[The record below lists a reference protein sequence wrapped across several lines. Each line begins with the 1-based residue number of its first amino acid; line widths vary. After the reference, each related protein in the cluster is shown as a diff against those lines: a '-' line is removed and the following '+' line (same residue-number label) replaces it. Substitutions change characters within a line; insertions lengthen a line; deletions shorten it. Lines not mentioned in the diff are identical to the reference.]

1 MSTPRDPIR
10 LTLTGY
16 AYGGEAFARDS
27 DGRVVFVPYSMEG
40 ETVEVELLEEHKRWA
55 RAGLLSVIEPS
66 PERVPPACSHYQ
78 VCGGCHYQHMGY
90 DAQLQAKARIVRDQ
104 LQRLGGFD
112 SPKINQT
119 VPCPDP
125 WHYRSRLSLHVTP
138 EGRLSYVAAAGDRV
152 FAIDEC
158 HLPIPAVDQLWQS
171 LDVAE
176 LEGVVR
182 VDVQSADGQ
191 NMIVFY
197 ADRPPDQEI
206 EIGLPA
212 SIVWITPEGAW
223 ILSGGEPLVFDVL
236 DRSFQ
241 VSAGSFFQVN
251 PHLTPILVDKVLNA
265 ADILEGDTVFD
276 LYAGV
281 GLFSAFAAA
290 TGAAI
295 LAVEGSTSAC
305 RDFEAN
311 LDSFDGVE
319 LYEATVAQALPVI
332 NRQADV
338 IIVDP
343 PRAGL
348 GSDVVDG
355 VLRQAPRRLVYVS
368 CDPATL
374 ARDARGLAAG
384 GYELLECTPI
394 DLFPQTYH
402 IETVSVWQR
411 A

>member
-1 MSTPRDPIR
+1 MSVIRDPVR
-10 LTLTGY
+10 LTLSGY
-16 AYGGEAFARDS
+16 AYGGEAFTRDS

-40 ETVEVELLEEHKRWA
+40 ETVEVEILEEHKRWA

-66 PERVPPACSHYQ
+66 PRRVPPPCKHYQ
-78 VCGGCHYQHMGY
+78 LCGGCHYQHMAY
-90 DAQLQAKARIVRDQ
+90 DAQVQAKAHIVRDQ
-104 LQRLGGFD
+104 LQRLGGLE
-112 SPKINQT
+112 SPNINPA

-138 EGRLSYVAAAGDRV
+138 EGRLGYVTAAGDRV
-152 FAIDEC
+152 VAIDEC
-158 HLPIPAVDQLWQS
+158 HLPIPAVDQLWRS

-182 VDVQSADGQ
+182 VDVQSDGGQ

-197 ADRPPDQEI
+197 ADHPPDQEI
-206 EIGLPA
+206 EIGLQA
-212 SIVWITPEGAW
+212 SVVWVTPEGSWTLA
-223 ILSGGEPLVFDVL
+223 GGEPLVFELL
-236 DRSFQ
+236 DRNFQ

-251 PHLTPILVDKVLNA
+251 PHLTPILVDRALAA
-265 ADILEGDTVFD
+265 ADLVDGDALFD

-290 TGAAI
+290 GGASI
-295 LAVEGSTSAC
+295 LAVESSASAC

-319 LYEATVAQALPVI
+319 LYEATVAQALPAI
-332 NRQADV
+332 DRHADV
-338 IIVDP
+338 ILVDP

-355 VLRQAPRRLVYVS
+355 ILQQAPRRLVYVS

-374 ARDARGLAAG
+374 ARDARGLASG

-402 IETVSVWQR
+402 IETISVWQR